1 MSLFRSLSATLLAAA
16 TSFSIVTASGCG
28 TSAVGVDE
36 CRDIENAR
44 CEAGVPCGLLDDVDA
59 CKRYYRDH
67 CLHGLA
73 AAPPAGASVAG
84 CVQVIEAAGACA
96 KNDAQALLEDCEPG
110 VPEAQS
116 GLSTACDVVL
126 HPERAAEC
134 SFLTDVP
141 PPEGEGDGGQSS
153 TGGNGGSDEPQAGA
167 TSE

>member
-1 MSLFRSLSATLLAAA
+1 LLSAVI
-16 TSFSIVTASGCG
+16 SFSIVTASGCG

-44 CEAGVPCGLLDDVDA
+44 CEASEPCGLVDDVQA

-73 AAPPAGASVAG
+73 TAPPAGASVDS
-84 CVQVIEAAGACA
+84 CVQAIKAAGACA
-96 KNDAQALLEDCEPG
+96 EADPEALLEDCEPG

-116 GLSTACDVVL
+116 GLASACDVVL

-134 SFLTDVP
+134 SFLTDTP
-141 PPEGEGDGGQSS
+141 PEPEGEGGQSTSGGSGASEEEPEVGGQGGT
-153 TGGNGGSDEPQAGA
+153 TGE
-167 TSE
+167 

>member
-1 MSLFRSLSATLLAAA
+1 
-16 TSFSIVTASGCG
+16 VTASGCG
-28 TSAVGVDE
+28 TSAVGVDD

-44 CEAGVPCGLLDDVDA
+44 CEAGAPCGLLDDVEA

-73 AAPPAGASVAG
+73 TAPPAGASVAS

-96 KNDAQALLEDCEPG
+96 KSDPEALLEDCEAG
-110 VPEAQS
+110 VPEARS

-141 PPEGEGDGGQSS
+141 PEDEGSAGQSS
-153 TGGNGGSDEPQAGA
+153 TGGSGGSDDAEAGGQGGV
-167 TSE
+167 TGE

>member
-1 MSLFRSLSATLLAAA
+1 MSFFRSLSATLLSAAV
-16 TSFSIVTASGCG
+16 SFSLVTGSGCG
-28 TSAVGVDE
+28 TNAVGVDE

-44 CEAGVPCGLLDDVDA
+44 CEASEPCGLVDDVPA

-73 AAPPAGASVAG
+73 TAPPAGASVDS
-84 CVQVIEAAGACA
+84 CVQVIKAAGACA
-96 KNDAQALLEDCEPG
+96 ESDPEARLEDCEPG

-126 HPERAAEC
+126 HPELAAEC

-141 PPEGEGDGGQSS
+141 PEPEPEGEGGQSGDDEEPEVGGQGGT
-153 TGGNGGSDEPQAGA
+153 TGE
-167 TSE
+167 